1 MHINLLKTSAQAEIE
16 IRMIGATYIALIGKK
31 WAKPWAGHHTHV
43 IIYTILYILV
53 SLRLQHGETK
63 VEEPHQFNSF
73 SNYKKLPTY
82 NESKH
87 ENKENVSNSDHGGM
101 KADNTYMEKL
111 VN

>member
-1 MHINLLKTSAQAEIE
+1 MRLKNLIN
-16 IRMIGATYIALIGKK
+16 
-31 WAKPWAGHHTHV
+31 
-43 IIYTILYILV
+43 
-53 SLRLQHGETK
+53 
-63 VEEPHQFNSF
+63 FNSF
-73 SNYKKLPTY
+73 SNYKKLSTY